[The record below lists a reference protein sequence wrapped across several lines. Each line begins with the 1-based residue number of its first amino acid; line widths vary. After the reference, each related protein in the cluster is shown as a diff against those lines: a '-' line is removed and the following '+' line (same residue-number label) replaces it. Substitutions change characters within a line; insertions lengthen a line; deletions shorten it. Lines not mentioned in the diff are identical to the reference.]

1 MAHPYAPT
9 APPVV
14 AEVESITAHIE
25 TLKSVFAAVVAK
37 PDVPA
42 LETAACIELPG
53 KPGASSPPLIAVADA
68 VMFNGM
74 DP

>member
-1 MAHPYAPT
+1 M
-9 APPVV
+9 
-14 AEVESITAHIE
+14 ESITAHMD

-42 LETAACIELPG
+42 LDTAACIEFPG
-53 KPGASSPPLIAVADA
+53 KPGASSLPLIAVADA